1 MEFDNKTIV
10 LCDKRWLDLW
20 KVTLLPVALVMAGMT
35 AALVFSL
42 TVIFPDAPWQKL
54 PQIIARQLGAVDW
67 SHALLNHFDLIF
79 PFGVIVGQILYL
91 NRAQRVERLTLS
103 ATGISYTSPLPQLLK
118 RFKPDWSLAWGDIR
132 KVELG
137 TLNLFAPNPE
147 FVLLTFHSATGTK
160 RLFPERWVDAD
171 HHSRPAFSFRFT
183 LSSASRENV
192 LDSVLSSEVMRYIA
206 GNFPEIPVEQ
216 TPGSAQRH
224 TSLEKDPHGKKALG
238 IVALLIVYA
247 LADFVAGPDAY
258 VDDPSELLH
267 IFIPAG
273 VAGAVLAGV
282 WLYRSVLPAGE
293 KTGLAFLIGI
303 LVAVAM
309 VPAALRINALTAPDG
324 GSRYEYRVLPG
335 IDRVVLRPVVEGMPV
350 IEYFSKNGFWGK
362 FGANDTYPVLLRKGA
377 LGFYQFDASVIVD
390 DIRKHQAGR

>member
-1 MEFDNKTIV
+1 MEFDKKTIV

-20 KVTLLPVALVMAGMT
+20 KVSLLPVALVMAGMT
-35 AALVFSL
+35 VALIFSL

-54 PQIIARQLGAVDW
+54 PQIISGQLGAVDW
-67 SHALLNHFDLIF
+67 SHALLNHFDLLI
-79 PFGVIVGQILYL
+79 PFVVIAGQLLYL
-91 NRAQRVERLTLS
+91 NRAQRLERLTLS

-118 RFKPDWSLAWGDIR
+118 RFKPDWSLAWGDVR
-132 KVELG
+132 RGELG

-147 FVLLTFHSATGTK
+147 FVLLTLHSATGTQ
-160 RLFPERWVDAD
+160 RIFPARWVDSD
-171 HHSRPAFSFRFT
+171 SHSPPAFRLRFT
-183 LSSASRENV
+183 LSSASRADV
-192 LDSVLSSEVMRYIA
+192 IDSVLSSEVMRYIS
-206 GNFPEIPVEQ
+206 GNFPEIPVGQ
-216 TPGSAQRH
+216 TSGSARNH

-258 VDDPSELLH
+258 VEDPSELLH
-267 IFIPAG
+267 IFIPVG

-282 WLYRSVLPAGE
+282 WLYRSALPAGE

-309 VPAALRINALTAPDG
+309 VPAALRINALTDPDG
-324 GSRYEYRVLPG
+324 GRRYEYHVMPG
-335 IDRVVLRPVVEGMPV
+335 MDSVVLRPVVEGMPA
-350 IEYFSKNGFWGK
+350 IDYFSKNGFWGK
-362 FGANDTYPVLLRKGA
+362 FGVNDTYPVLLRKGA